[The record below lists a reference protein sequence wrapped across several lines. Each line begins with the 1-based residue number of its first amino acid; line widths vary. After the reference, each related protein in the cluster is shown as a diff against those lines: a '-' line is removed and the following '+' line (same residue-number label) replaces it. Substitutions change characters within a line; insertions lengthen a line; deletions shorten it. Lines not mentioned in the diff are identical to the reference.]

1 MASLQKHQQPHFL
14 MIPVMAQGHMIPMMD
29 MAKLLAQRGA
39 VITFITTPL
48 NATRLRTTVD
58 RTVNSSDLQIRLVE
72 LRFPCLEAGLP
83 NGCENIDMIPFA
95 ADMKKKF
102 FVAIEMLQQPVEKL
116 LQEHEHPLPSC
127 MISDM
132 SISWTSE
139 IAQKFCIPRL
149 VFHGTSS
156 FSLLCSYN
164 VRHCNAHESVGSE
177 SEPFL
182 IPGLPHRIE
191 ITKAQL
197 PSSFVTN
204 SDMKHL
210 YDKIRKA
217 ESSADGVVLNSFD
230 ELEMEYA
237 DMYRK
242 ATGKRTWSVGP
253 VSLCNKETLDKVNRG
268 NKTSINED
276 QCLSWLNSRSPKSV
290 IYVCFGSMCPLSTA
304 QLIEIGLGLEAL
316 NRSFIWTIKSGK
328 KLAEIDQW
336 LSEEFE
342 ERIKDRG
349 LIIRGWAPQI
359 LILSHPSTGGFL
371 THCGWNSTSEAI
383 CAGLPMITWPL
394 FAEQFLNEKMIV
406 NILEIGVSV
415 GVKMGIKWGT
425 GQEEDAVEAVKM
437 EEIRKVIERL
447 MDEGEEGE
455 MRRKR
460 AREFGV
466 KAKRAMEEGGGS
478 SYINMTH
485 LIEDAMELSNICL
498 AKKQSADEFKL
509 QREANNSTN
518 GC

>member
-1 MASLQKHQQPHFL
+1 
-14 MIPVMAQGHMIPMMD
+14 MIPLMAQGHMIPMMD

-48 NATRLRTTVD
+48 NAARLRTTVD

-83 NGCENIDMIPFA
+83 DGYENLDMVPFA
-95 ADMKKKF
+95 ADMAMKF

-204 SDMKHL
+204 SDMQHL
-210 YDKIRKA
+210 RDKIRKA

-230 ELEMEYA
+230 ELEMEYV

-242 ATGKRTWSVGP
+242 ATGKRTWAVGP

-268 NKTSINED
+268 NKASINED

-359 LILSHPSTGGFL
+359 LILSHPATGGFL
-371 THCGWNSTSEAI
+371 THCGWNSTLEAI
-383 CAGLPMITWPL
+383 CAGMPMITWPL

-415 GVKMGIKWGT
+415 GVKMGFKWGSR
-425 GQEEDAVEAVKM
+425 QEEDVVEVVKM

-455 MRRKR
+455 VRRKR

>member
-1 MASLQKHQQPHFL
+1 MIVNILEIGVSVGVKAAIKWGLGQEEDVVELVKMEEVKKAVERLMDAGEEGEERRKRAREFGVNAKTAMEEGVSITQIAMASLQEHQQPHFL
-14 MIPVMAQGHMIPMMD
+14 MIPLMAQGHMIPMMD

-48 NATRLRTTVD
+48 NAARLRTTVD

-83 NGCENIDMIPFA
+83 DGYENLDMVPFA
-95 ADMKKKF
+95 ADMAMKF

-204 SDMKHL
+204 SDMQHL
-210 YDKIRKA
+210 RDKIRKA

-230 ELEMEYA
+230 ELEMEYV

-242 ATGKRTWSVGP
+242 ATGKRTWAVGP
-253 VSLCNKETLDKVNRG
+253 VSLCNKETLD
-268 NKTSINED
+268 
-276 QCLSWLNSRSPKSV
+276 
-290 IYVCFGSMCPLSTA
+290 
-304 QLIEIGLGLEAL
+304 
-316 NRSFIWTIKSGK
+316 
-328 KLAEIDQW
+328 
-336 LSEEFE
+336 
-342 ERIKDRG
+342 
-349 LIIRGWAPQI
+349 
-359 LILSHPSTGGFL
+359 
-371 THCGWNSTSEAI
+371 
-383 CAGLPMITWPL
+383 
-394 FAEQFLNEKMIV
+394 
-406 NILEIGVSV
+406 
-415 GVKMGIKWGT
+415 
-425 GQEEDAVEAVKM
+425 KM

-455 MRRKR
+455 VRRKR

>member
-14 MIPVMAQGHMIPMMD
+14 MIPIMAQGHMIPMMD

-48 NATRLRTTVD
+48 NAARLRTTVD
-58 RTVNSSDLQIRLVE
+58 RTVNSSDLQIRFVE

-83 NGCENIDMIPFA
+83 DGCENIDMIPFA

-127 MISDM
+127 MISDTF
-132 SISWTSE
+132 ISWTSE
-139 IAQKFCIPRL
+139 TAQKFCIPRL

-182 IPGLPHRIE
+182 IPGLSHRIE

-197 PSSFVTN
+197 PGSFVTN

-210 YDKIRKA
+210 YDKIREA

-242 ATGKRTWSVGP
+242 ATGKRTWAVGP
-253 VSLCNKETLDKVNRG
+253 VSLCNKETLDK
-268 NKTSINED
+268 
-276 QCLSWLNSRSPKSV
+276 
-290 IYVCFGSMCPLSTA
+290 
-304 QLIEIGLGLEAL
+304 
-316 NRSFIWTIKSGK
+316 
-328 KLAEIDQW
+328 
-336 LSEEFE
+336 
-342 ERIKDRG
+342 
-349 LIIRGWAPQI
+349 
-359 LILSHPSTGGFL
+359 
-371 THCGWNSTSEAI
+371 
-383 CAGLPMITWPL
+383 
-394 FAEQFLNEKMIV
+394 
-406 NILEIGVSV
+406 IGVSV
-415 GVKMGIKWGT
+415 EVKMGIKWGT

-455 MRRKR
+455 VRRKR

-485 LIEDAMELSNICL
+485 LIEDAMELSNISL
-498 AKKQSADEFKL
+498 SKKQSADEFKL